1 MQYKKLHLA
10 GCVILNENGEL
21 LLLHRNTSIRKQW
34 ETPGGK
40 IENGEDAQKAA
51 EREIEEELGVDIEII
66 KKLGKKDFIEDEH
79 VMTYTWYQARVLS
92 GKPKIMETEKFDDLK
107 YFSWKKLQ
115 EIKDQLSP
123 NTHNLVEAYFSNN
136 IQLS

>member
-10 GCVILNENGEL
+10 RCVILNENGEL

-40 IENGEDAQKAA
+40 IENDEDAQKAA
-51 EREIEEELGVDIEII
+51 EREIEEELGVEIEIV
-66 KKLGKKDFIEDEH
+66 KKLGKRDFIEDKY
-79 VMTYTWYQARVLS
+79 VMTYTWYQAKVLS
-92 GKPKIMETEKFDDLK
+92 GELKIMETEKFDDLK

-115 EIKDQLSP
+115 DMKDQLSP

>member
-1 MQYKKLHLA
+1 M
-10 GCVILNENGEL
+10 NENGEL

-40 IENGEDAQKAA
+40 IENDEDAQKAA
-51 EREIEEELGVDIEII
+51 EREIEEELGVEIEIV
-66 KKLGKKDFIEDEH
+66 KKLGKRDFIEDKY
-79 VMTYTWYQARVLS
+79 VMTYTWYQAKVLS
-92 GKPKIMETEKFDDLK
+92 GELKIMETEKFDDLK

-115 EIKDQLSP
+115 DMKDQLSP